1 LRTQNAKIPK
11 ACEQIIDKAL
21 AKNPKE
27 RFQSAAE
34 FAQLLRM
41 LASKIDEIRRKK
53 AAQKRVAVRA

>member
-1 LRTQNAKIPK
+1 M
-11 ACEQIIDKAL
+11 DKAL

-34 FAQLLRM
+34 FARFLRM

-53 AAQKRVAVRA
+53 EGQRRMAVGG